1 MSPDDDF
8 RTQPAVRIVP
18 SSDRALL
25 VVFDDA
31 ITAGGAR
38 AVRSLTVWLTEE
50 PIDGVVDLHPAYG
63 SVLVASDPS
72 RIALP
77 RLDEALR
84 ERLARLQAR
93 PGPRARSHTFQV
105 RYGGEDGPDLAEVAR
120 LLGLSQGEI
129 VALHTGADY
138 EVRFIGFAPGFPYLA
153 GLPAA
158 LATPR
163 REAPRRQVPAGSVA
177 VAGAQAGIYALAT
190 PGGWNLLGRTSAV
203 IFDPRRDPPGLL
215 APGDRVRFVAE
226 GGSP

>member
-1 MSPDDDF
+1 VSPDDDF

-31 ITAGGAR
+31 ITEEGGR
-38 AVRSLTVWLTEE
+38 SVRSLTAWLTDE

-63 SVLVASDPS
+63 SVLVESDTS

-77 RLDEALR
+77 RLDELLR
-84 ERLARLQAR
+84 GRLARLPAR
-93 PGPRARSHTFQV
+93 AGHRARSHTFRV
-105 RYGGEDGPDLAEVAR
+105 RYGGEHGPDLAGVAR
-120 LLGLSQGEI
+120 LLGRSQAEI
-129 VALHTGADY
+129 VALHAGADY

-153 GLPAA
+153 GLSEA

-177 VAGAQAGIYALAT
+177 IAGAQAGIYPLAT
-190 PGGWNLLGRTSAV
+190 PGGWNLLGHTSAV

-226 GGSP
+226 AGSP

>member
-8 RTQPAVRIVP
+8 RTQPAARIVP
-18 SSDRALL
+18 SSERALL

-31 ITAGGAR
+31 ITAAGGR
-38 AVRSLTVWLTEE
+38 SVRDLTAWLTDE

-84 ERLARLQAR
+84 ERLAKLPAR
-93 PGPRARSHTFQV
+93 AERRARSHTFRV

-120 LLGLSQGEI
+120 LLGLTQDEI
-129 VALHTGADY
+129 VSLHTGADY

-153 GLPAA
+153 GLPDA
-158 LATPR
+158 LLTPR

-177 VAGAQAGIYALAT
+177 IAGAQAGIYPLAT

-203 IFDPRRDPPGLL
+203 IFDPRRDSPGLL

-226 GGSP
+226 GGPP